1 MLRKAGGGCLFAAGR
16 ELERGIRCWRFL
28 MMQKILLVFQTVSM
42 ISLACAVVVAQN
54 GRTSRADAQSESII
68 PVADHHQHVFS
79 PAYVEKFLPPNSKTI
94 TAQDLIGLLDKAGI
108 RRAVL
113 LANGYSFGR
122 PGSEPPDEY
131 TVVKAEND
139 WAAAQAA
146 LFPKRLVAFCG
157 FNPLKE
163 YALDELARCAK
174 NPSLRRGIKLH
185 FGSSDVQTEIPAHF
199 EKLKQVFQAANKQR
213 MAIVVHMR
221 ASISKKRPY
230 GPEQARAFLQLLS
243 FAPDVPVQIAHLAS
257 SGPGYADPDAH
268 SVIEVLADAIA
279 KKDRRTR
286 KLWFDVASNAHPRN
300 PPETSELMVK
310 LIRRIGVER
319 ILYGSDAATGN
330 NLQPRES
337 WEAFRQLKLSQN
349 EFKTIA
355 GNVAPY
361 FR

>member
-1 MLRKAGGGCLFAAGR
+1 MVNRL
-16 ELERGIRCWRFL
+16 
-28 MMQKILLVFQTVSM
+28 LLVFQT
-42 ISLACAVVVAQN
+42 ISSITLASAIAIAQN
-54 GRTSRADAQSESII
+54 GQSSRSNTQSEQIV
-68 PVADHHQHVFS
+68 PAVDHHQHVFS
-79 PAYVEKFLPPNSKTI
+79 PAYTEKFLPPGSKTI

-122 PGSEPPDEY
+122 PGSEPPNEY
-131 TVVKAEND
+131 SAVKADND

-146 LFPKRLVAFCG
+146 LFPKRLMAFCG
-157 FNPLKE
+157 FNPLKD
-163 YALDELARCAK
+163 YALDELARCSK
-174 NPSLRRGIKLH
+174 DPNLRRGIKLH
-185 FGSSDVQTEIPAHF
+185 FGSSDVQTEIPEHF
-199 EKLKQVFQAANKQR
+199 EKLKKVFQAANSQR

-230 GPEQARAFLQLLS
+230 GPEQARAFLELLS

-257 SGPGYADPDAH
+257 SGPGYMDPAAH
-268 SVIEVLADAIA
+268 SVIEVLAEAVA
-279 KKDRRTR
+279 KKDPRTR

-300 PPETSELMVK
+300 SAEASELMVK
-310 LIRRIGVER
+310 FIRQIGVKR

-337 WEAFRQLKLSQN
+337 WEAFRQLKLSKK
-349 EFKTIA
+349 EMKTIA
-355 GNVAPY
+355 GNVAQY